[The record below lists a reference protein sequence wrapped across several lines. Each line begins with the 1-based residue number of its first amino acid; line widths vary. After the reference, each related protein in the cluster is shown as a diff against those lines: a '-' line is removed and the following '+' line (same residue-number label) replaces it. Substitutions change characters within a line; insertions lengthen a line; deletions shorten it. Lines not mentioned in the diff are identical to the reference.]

1 MSSDYVRYSVV
12 IPCFNDGAFVPGAI
26 ASVREH
32 DAVEIVVV
40 DDGST
45 DPATLTVLD
54 DLRGR
59 GIRVIRQDNAG
70 LAAARMRGVAETSAP
85 FVLCL
90 DSDDELAPGALGE
103 LADAIEANPD
113 AAFALG
119 SLELFGARS
128 EVRTFPP
135 WDPWRL
141 LYVNHWTATGLYR
154 REELTAVGGW
164 TLADCYEDWDLL
176 LALAEHGSSP
186 VIVDRVAIR
195 YRQHDTC
202 AHEYALSR
210 AARRGLR
217 DPAEPSPGALRPPAR
232 AGAPFV
238 GTCLAAD
245 PVSPGP
251 GLPAALSAGDQST
264 GRPGSPRP
272 NVPLRTPSDHPARA
286 REILTPGHDRA
297 RLRVVAAAVEEMHR
311 QHTAEAV
318 GDARRDGRPRRT
330 VGADQDDVERDHR
343 PGGRHLDD
351 GGEARSSGRAQ
362 RNRVDREQREPERAR
377 QEREERHP
385 RLRELGAE
393 QHRQQDQRRRGRGR
407 ASRG

>member
-54 DLRGR
+54 DLRGG

-103 LADAIEANPD
+103 LADAIEANPGCGLRAGIARALRCPFRGADVSAVGSVAPPLRESLDGHGPVPSRGADRGRRLD
-113 AAFALG
+113 AG
-119 SLELFGARS
+119 
-128 EVRTFPP
+128 
-135 WDPWRL
+135 RL
-141 LYVNHWTATGLYR
+141 LRGLGPPARTGRARQLTRDR
-154 REELTAVGGW
+154 RPRRHPLSPAR
-164 TLADCYEDWDLL
+164 
-176 LALAEHGSSP
+176 HG
-186 VIVDRVAIR
+186 
-195 YRQHDTC
+195 

-232 AGAPFV
+232 SWRAVRRHLSGSGSCFPWSWAP
-238 GTCLAAD
+238 GGSIRRRSID
-245 PVSPGP
+245 R
-251 GLPAALSAGDQST
+251 ST
-264 GRPGSPRP
+264 GFASPERP
-272 NVPLRTPSDHPARA
+272 
-286 REILTPGHDRA
+286 
-297 RLRVVAAAVEEMHR
+297 
-311 QHTAEAV
+311 AEAGQCR
-318 GDARRDGRPRRT
+318 GDHRGARDRRGNGKGGAGGARRT
-330 VGADQDDVERDHR
+330 
-343 PGGRHLDD
+343 
-351 GGEARSSGRAQ
+351 ARF
-362 RNRVDREQREPERAR
+362 
-377 QEREERHP
+377 
-385 RLRELGAE
+385 
-393 QHRQQDQRRRGRGR
+393 
-407 ASRG
+407 